1 MGGARLTTGIRGYER
16 AERRGEGKA
25 MRLVLMRPVR
35 NDSVSEEVAWDVGA
49 AVARTAPGGG
59 VMLELGPA
67 DGPPHLR
74 LSLSSAEALRLA
86 STVQNVA
93 ANGGEE
99 ILIVD
104 DDR

>member
-1 MGGARLTTGIRGYER
+1 
-16 AERRGEGKA
+16 
-25 MRLVLMRPVR
+25 MRLILMHPVR
-35 NDSVSEEVAWDVGA
+35 QEPVNGEVVWDVGA
-49 AVARTAPGGG
+49 AVARTSPGGG

-86 STVQNVA
+86 STVQGVA

-104 DDR
+104 DED

>member
-1 MGGARLTTGIRGYER
+1 
-16 AERRGEGKA
+16 
-25 MRLVLMRPVR
+25 MRLVLMQLFRHEPV
-35 NDSVSEEVAWDVGA
+35 NGEVTWDVGA
-49 AVARTAPGGG
+49 AVARTTPGGG

-86 STVQNVA
+86 STVQGVA
-93 ANGGEE
+93 ANGGEG

-104 DDR
+104 DEH

>member
-1 MGGARLTTGIRGYER
+1 
-16 AERRGEGKA
+16 
-25 MRLVLMRPVR
+25 MRLVLLRAFRHDPA
-35 NDSVSEEVAWDVGA
+35 NGEVAWDVGA

-74 LSLSSAEALRLA
+74 LSLSSAEAMRLA
-86 STVQNVA
+86 STVQGVA

-104 DDR
+104 DAR